1 VSTNTI
7 VSDIIAEH
15 DARQRTQQTRTPKEV
30 HARMIEMTN
39 AANGLRYEVARF
51 GDIERQLKAVH
62 EKMEPL
68 VLKAKELND
77 LICERVSQAS
87 QPWAIHELEELVQ
100 KVQQLERENA
110 EQCVLLGKGGEREC
124 ALLGKVERLE
134 RENAELRRDVYQCP
148 PTSENGYEGL
158 TWSDAFEVL
167 ERDNAALRDDRNEL
181 RTALFAQQKQQSESN
196 REWAQESA
204 ELKIRLGVLERE
216 NAALR
221 EKMKVSWDEISVLVN
236 QNSALLEALKTIA
249 KYDQNSPHGDGICP
263 YGCDCPSIANT
274 ALIKARKEAQ
284 P

>member
-1 VSTNTI
+1 MSTNTI

-39 AANGLRYEVARF
+39 AANGLRYEIARF

-87 QPWAIHELEELVQ
+87 QPWAIHESEELVQ
-100 KVQQLERENA
+100 KVQQLE
-110 EQCVLLGKGGEREC
+110 
-124 ALLGKVERLE
+124 
-134 RENAELRRDVYQCP
+134 
-148 PTSENGYEGL
+148 T
-158 TWSDAFEVL
+158 
-167 ERDNAALRDDRNEL
+167 
-181 RTALFAQQKQQSESN
+181 
-196 REWAQESA
+196 
-204 ELKIRLGVLERE
+204 E

-221 EKMKVSWDEISVLVN
+221 EARKPVAVPGLHGLVTWYADAQQLGEAFQREREKCIRFEEVMQSQGDEIRRLTVENDALHKTL
-236 QNSALLEALKTIA
+236 SAAIDA
-249 KYDQNSPHGDGICP
+249 
-263 YGCDCPSIANT
+263 
-274 ALIKARKEAQ
+274 ARKEDQ

>member
-1 VSTNTI
+1 VSTNTL

-87 QPWAIHELEELVQ
+87 QPWANSGIHESEELLQ

-148 PTSENGYEGL
+148 PTSENDYEGFK
-158 TWSDAFEVL
+158 WADAFDVIEHNNAKLHNEV
-167 ERDNAALRDDRNEL
+167 
-181 RTALFAQQKQQSESN
+181 TALKRENLSLREARKPVAVPGLHGLVTWYADAQQ
-196 REWAQESA
+196 
-204 ELKIRLGVLERE
+204 LGEAFQRERE
-216 NAALR
+216 KCIR
-221 EKMKVSWDEISVLVN
+221 FEEVMQSQGDEIRRLTAEN
-236 QNSALLEALKTIA
+236 DALHKTLSAAIDA
-249 KYDQNSPHGDGICP
+249 
-263 YGCDCPSIANT
+263 
-274 ALIKARKEAQ
+274 ARKEDQ